1 MTDLRAQLRDL
12 RRAASWHRRLLAAG
26 LAAGAVAAGLHAA
39 APPPVAGVSV
49 LVADRDLPGGSRLDP
64 ADLRTVNLPEALAP
78 ASALPA
84 GADLRGAVLAAPL
97 AADEVLTSA
106 RLVGASLLEGYDT
119 TLVGVPVRLADAAV
133 ATLLH
138 AGDLVD
144 VLAADPSGVGFEF
157 SGALDGSVPAT
168 GADGTDMAAAG
179 AGAAGAGAAGAGA
192 SGAGAAR
199 VVAPAVR
206 VLAVL
211 ADDAGGAFSAGGG
224 AGALIVV
231 AAPPNVAADV
241 AGAEATSRLSVALRT
256 G

>member
-1 MTDLRAQLRDL
+1 VTDLRAQLRDL

-106 RLVGASLLEGYDT
+106 RLVGPSLLEGYDT

-168 GADGTDMAAAG
+168 GADGTDMA
-179 AGAAGAGAAGAGA
+179 
-192 SGAGAAR
+192 GAAR

-231 AAPPNVAADV
+231 AASPNVAADV